1 MVKNYKNEDSLAEAV
16 SLLAI
21 MGCMFFIIGILGTGR

>member
-1 MVKNYKNEDSLAEAV
+1 MVKKDKDSLADAV

-21 MGCMFFIIGILGTGR
+21 MGCMFFIIGILGTRG

>member
-1 MVKNYKNEDSLAEAV
+1 MIKNDKNEDSFADAV

-21 MGCMFFIIGILGTGR
+21 MGCMFLIIGILGTGW